1 MKKILKKN
9 DEGLRELQDNTKHNN
24 IHIIGIPEAE
34 EEDQRTESQFEKV
47 TTENFPK

>member
-1 MKKILKKN
+1 MEKN
-9 DEGLRELQDNTKHNN
+9 EEVLRELQDNMTRNN